1 MRFSGRLPW
10 DLPPN
15 RLAAALERRRA
26 AGGQILDLTQSNPT
40 RAGFH
45 YPEALGRALAHPG
58 ALLYDPVPAGAA
70 EARRAVAAYY
80 EARDLSVSARQIVLA
95 SSTSEAYAWLF
106 KLLCDP
112 GDQVLAPRP
121 SYPLF
126 ELLAGLEA
134 VRIAQYPLRYDGRWW
149 LDWEALRQALTPR
162 TRAVIAVQPNNP
174 TGSRLEP
181 AELQRLAALCAERGA
196 ALISDEVFA
205 DYPLGA
211 EPAVDSAL
219 GCAGEALVFA
229 LSGLSKVV
237 GLPQMKLAWIAVG
250 GPPERREGALQ
261 RLELIADTYLSVG
274 TPVQL
279 ALPELLAAGQAVR
292 RQIQERVRGN
302 FARLAALL
310 APPSPV
316 ELLRAEAG
324 WYAVLR
330 VPRIRSEE
338 QWCLELLERHGVLA
352 QPGYFYD
359 FASEAYLVI
368 SLLTPPAVLEAG
380 LRRILE
386 TAAG

>member
-15 RLAAALERRRA
+15 RLTAALQRRRA
-26 AGGQILDLTQSNPT
+26 AGGEILDLTQSNPT
-40 RAGFH
+40 RAGFD
-45 YPEALGRALAHPG
+45 YPEEIRRALAHPG
-58 ALLYDPVPAGAA
+58 ALLYDPAPAGAG

-80 EARDLSVSARQIVLA
+80 AARGLPVSAEQIVLA

-126 ELLAGLEA
+126 EFLAGLEA
-134 VRIAQYPLRYDGRWW
+134 VRVAPYPLRYDGRWW
-149 LDWEALRQALTPR
+149 LDWEALRQAFTPG
-162 TRAVIAVQPNNP
+162 TRAVLAVQPNNP
-174 TGSRLEP
+174 TGSRLGP
-181 AELQRLAALCAERGA
+181 AELERLAALCAERGA
-196 ALISDEVFA
+196 ALVCDEVFA

-211 EPAVDSAL
+211 EHAVQSAL
-219 GCAGEALVFA
+219 GCAGEALAFC

-237 GLPQMKLAWIAVG
+237 GLPQMKLAWIAAG
-250 GPPERREGALQ
+250 GPPELRDGALR

-279 ALPELLAAGQAVR
+279 ALPELLAAGRTVR

-302 FARLAALL
+302 YARLAVLL

-316 ELLRAEAG
+316 EVLHAEAG

-330 VPRIRSEE
+330 VPRTRSEE
-338 QWCLELLERHGVLA
+338 QWCLELLERHGVLV

-359 FASEAYLVI
+359 FASEAYLVV

-380 LRRILE
+380 LERILE